1 MIGESPF
8 VPGDS
13 VDIRFHVIARG
24 YRNGVD
30 HGKSCTSA
38 SASGYDEDAAC
49 GKPVAGGI
57 TERCGGGHIH
67 VPVVRQIDSSRHGGV
82 HIIGVAVKVPVRT
95 IRHVQCVAIDPHGF
109 PPLPSPCQFA
119 NRNVPVNSP
128 VWSSADRVND
138 MLPPDPS
145 EIVLSIVTTVMGR
158 ARVEEF
164 VRTEEPAGTGVSSAA
179 SLSNRTS
186 VRTLG
191 RSVAGFPD
199 PDDPRIDTVEADR
212 APAW

>member
-67 VPVVRQIDSSRHGGV
+67 VPVVRQIDSSGDGGV
-82 HIIGVAVKVPVRT
+82 HLIGGAGKVPL
-95 IRHVQCVAIDPHGF
+95 
-109 PPLPSPCQFA
+109 PPL
-119 NRNVPVNSP
+119 
-128 VWSSADRVND
+128 
-138 MLPPDPS
+138 
-145 EIVLSIVTTVMGR
+145 
-158 ARVEEF
+158 
-164 VRTEEPAGTGVSSAA
+164 
-179 SLSNRTS
+179 
-186 VRTLG
+186 
-191 RSVAGFPD
+191 RSVQS
-199 PDDPRIDTVEADR
+199 V
-212 APAW
+212 